1 MNQKLGL
8 LFIALTILLG
18 GCSAKHRKYATYQK
32 TENINLVQ
40 TQIEV
45 LSSDEFN
52 PLFLGKAPTS
62 NTLDTSQM
70 LYSGA
75 AGIIGMFAQIAA
87 QSAIVDGN
95 RNGKIS
101 EEQRAANEVLQNYS
115 GLNNFSVKSLL
126 KDHSRF
132 VPIDTPESGT
142 KDHYIQL
149 SPLFYLSQDRTLIE
163 LHAVVETYHKQRQ
176 RDPLY
181 SNVIKIYAQR
191 ELLDDSEISMLVPE
205 LYNAAISYAVKDM
218 ASSLAE
224 LDTRDKSYDLS
235 GGFERGK
242 KLFASCKHEVVR
254 NLRGWI
260 VADLPFRLDPGCQV
274 LASNP

>member
-1 MNQKLGL
+1 MNQKFGL

-18 GCSAKHRKYATYQK
+18 GCSAKARNYAIYQK
-32 TENINLVQ
+32 TENINLAQ
-40 TQIEV
+40 AQIEV
-45 LSSDEFN
+45 LASDEFK
-52 PLFLGKAPTS
+52 PLFLGKASAS

-70 LYSGA
+70 MYSGA

-87 QSAIVDGN
+87 QSAIVDGK

-101 EEQRAANEVLQNYS
+101 DEQRAANEVLQNYS
-115 GLNNFSVKSLL
+115 GLNDFSVRSLL
-126 KDHSRF
+126 KGHSRF
-132 VPIDTPESGT
+132 VPVDAPESGT

-149 SPLFYLSQDRTLIE
+149 SPLFYISQDRTLIE

-191 ELLDDSEISMLVPE
+191 EMLEDAEISMLVPE